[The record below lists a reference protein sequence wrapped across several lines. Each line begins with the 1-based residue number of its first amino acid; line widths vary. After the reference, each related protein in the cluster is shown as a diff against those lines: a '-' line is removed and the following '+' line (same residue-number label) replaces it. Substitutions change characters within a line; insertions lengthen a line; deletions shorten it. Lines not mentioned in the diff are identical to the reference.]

1 MSTKTTPKTEAT
13 PITATSALPAA
24 ARKPYSIDVCEN
36 SFKAFQLASAL
47 IRQGYTILKDRPVEI
62 YTNGVA
68 VFTCVLGEPTETGY
82 ADAEEAMRKGLEKE
96 QAEFEERVAREV
108 QARVEQIARDAHA
121 AKVAQAV
128 AEHQRAIKA
137 LEKAG
142 AADIAALTK

>member
-1 MSTKTTPKTEAT
+1 MTEKSKTEAT
-13 PITATSALPAA
+13 PTAVTSALPAPMK
-24 ARKPYSIDVCEN
+24 RPFSIDICEP
-36 SFKAFQLASAL
+36 SSKAFQLASAL
-47 IRQGYTILKDRPVEI
+47 IRQGYCVLRERPVEV
-62 YTNGVA
+62 YSNGYA
-68 VFTCVLGEPTETGY
+68 VLTVILGEPDQTGY
-82 ADAEEAMRKGLEKE
+82 ADAEEAIRKGLEKE
-96 QAEFEERVAREV
+96 AAEFEERVAREV